1 MIGDFWGRLKSG
13 SDIRGVASEGING
26 EEINLTDEVVKKISM
41 AFAIFMY
48 EKLGASKTD
57 LKISVGHDSRISAT
71 RIKECV
77 VAGLTEMGVNVIDT
91 GLSSTPAMFMSTMDL
106 NCDAAIEITA
116 SHHPFN
122 RNGLKFFTK
131 TSGLEGEDIEKILSI
146 AKDGNFLP
154 LKVRGT
160 CVKMNYMEQ
169 YCAHLREM
177 IKQDVNS
184 ENFDCPLKG
193 IKIVVDAGNGAG
205 GFYASEVLAPLGAD
219 ISGSQFLNPDGTF
232 PNHIPN
238 PENSEAIDSVKKK
251 VIVED
256 ADLGII
262 FDTDVDRCG
271 AVDKKGR
278 EINRNRLIAL
288 AAVIALEK
296 NPGGTVVTDSITSD
310 GLKLFIEKKIR
321 GVHHRFKRGYRNVI
335 NESQRL
341 NALGVNSP
349 LAIETSGHAAFR
361 ENYFLDDGAYL
372 ITKIVIKLA
381 QLKAIGQNDIGSLI
395 AELKEPKESIEKRIP
410 ILVDDFKAY
419 GKKVISKLK
428 NYAKDQESWQ
438 VDEKNLEGIKVYF
451 KDKEKKGWLLL
462 RMSVHDPLMPLNV
475 ESDVTGGTEKILS
488 EVKTFLKTCEGLS
501 I

>member
-1 MIGDFWGRLKSG
+1 MIGDFWSQFKSG

-26 EEINLTDEVVKKISM
+26 EEINLTDEVVRKISM
-41 AFAIFMY
+41 AFAVFMY
-48 EKLGASKTD
+48 ERLGTSKAD

-71 RIKECV
+71 RLKEYV
-77 VAGLTEMGVNVIDT
+77 VSGLIEMGVNVVDT
-91 GLSSTPAMFMSTMDL
+91 GLSSTPAMFMSTIDL

-131 TSGLEGEDIEKILSI
+131 TSGLEGSDIEKILKT
-146 AKDGNFLP
+146 AKVGKFFSPKL
-154 LKVRGT
+154 RGS
-160 CVKMNYMEQ
+160 CVKFNYMEQ
-169 YCAHLREM
+169 YCVRLREM
-177 IKQDVNS
+177 IKQDVNA
-184 ENFDCPLKG
+184 EDFDYPLKG
-193 IKIVVDAGNGAG
+193 LKIVVDAGNGAG
-205 GFYASEVLAPLGAD
+205 GFYASEVLEPLGAD
-219 ISGSQFLNPDGTF
+219 VSGSQFLDPDGMF
-232 PNHIPN
+232 PNHVPN
-238 PENSEAIDSVKKK
+238 PENKDAIESVKNK
-251 VIVED
+251 VIAEN
-256 ADLGII
+256 ADLGIV

-288 AAVIALEK
+288 ASVIALEK

-310 GLKLFIEKKIR
+310 GLKLFIEKKLC

-335 NESQRL
+335 TESQRL

-381 QLKAIGQNDIGSLI
+381 QLKMKGQNDIGTLI
-395 AELKEPKESIEKRIP
+395 SDLKEPKESIEKRIP
-410 ILVDDFKAY
+410 ILAKDFKSY
-419 GKKVISKLK
+419 GENVILRLK
-428 NYAKDQESWQ
+428 NYAKNQDSWE
-438 VDEKNLEGIKVYF
+438 VDEENREGVKVFF
-451 KDKEKKGWLLL
+451 KEKDKKGWFLL

-475 ESDVTGGTEKILS
+475 ESDVAGGTEKILN
-488 EVKTFLKTCEGLS
+488 EVRTFLKTCEELS